1 MKRQSSE
8 WEKIIATKTTDK
20 GLLSKIYEQFV
31 QVNTRKPSNP
41 VKTWEEDLNRHFPK
55 EDIQM
60 AKKHMKRC
68 SASLIIQFSSVSQS
82 CLTLCDPINCNTPI
96 FPVHHQLLE
105 PTQGHVHWVSDAI
118 QPSHPLSSPSP
129 PALSLSQHQG
139 VFQWVSSLHQ
149 VAKVLELASASVLPM
164 NNQDWLP
171 SGWTGWISLQSKGLS
186 RVFSNTTVQKHQL
199 LFIREMQIKTT
210 LSYHLTPR
218 RIAII
223 KNIHKQQMLE
233 WVWKKGDPLPLLMSM

>member
-105 PTQGHVHWVSDAI
+105 PTQGHVH
-118 QPSHPLSSPSP
+118 
-129 PALSLSQHQG
+129 
-139 VFQWVSSLHQ
+139 
-149 VAKVLELASASVLPM
+149 
-164 NNQDWLP
+164 
-171 SGWTGWISLQSKGLS
+171 
-186 RVFSNTTVQKHQL
+186 
-199 LFIREMQIKTT
+199 
-210 LSYHLTPR
+210 
-218 RIAII
+218 
-223 KNIHKQQMLE
+223 
-233 WVWKKGDPLPLLMSM
+233 

>member
-20 GLLSKIYEQFV
+20 GFLSKIYEQFV

-82 CLTLCDPINCNTPI
+82 CPTLCDPMNRSTPGL
-96 FPVHHQLLE
+96 PV
-105 PTQGHVHWVSDAI
+105 
-118 QPSHPLSSPSP
+118 
-129 PALSLSQHQG
+129 
-139 VFQWVSSLHQ
+139 
-149 VAKVLELASASVLPM
+149 
-164 NNQDWLP
+164 
-171 SGWTGWISLQSKGLS
+171 
-186 RVFSNTTVQKHQL
+186 
-199 LFIREMQIKTT
+199 REMQIKTT
-210 LSYHLTPR
+210 MITSH
-218 RIAII
+218 
-223 KNIHKQQMLE
+223 QSE
-233 WVWKKGDPLPLLMSM
+233 WPSSTSLQTISAGEGVENRECSCPAGRNVN